1 MNFNAF
7 ALFITIL
14 LGSVSQLILKSA
26 FTPIEIQSA
35 APGDC
40 GLWLVCFAQSLANT
54 LFGDVRLG
62 ILLCGLVSYVAAT
75 GFWILALRQFEL
87 GKAYAF
93 LGFTY
98 ILVYLGSVLWPALS
112 ETVTWP
118 KTIGV
123 CLIVFGIYL
132 ISSKTEPRTPR
143 WLRYSSIE
151 SDSNRSDSNRYQ
163 E

>member
-7 ALFITIL
+7 ALVITIL
-14 LGSVSQLILKSA
+14 LGSLSQLILKSA
-26 FTPIEIQSA
+26 FTPVEIQ
-35 APGDC
+35 PGAQGGC
-40 GLWLVCFAQSLANT
+40 GLWLFCFAQSLANS
-54 LFGDVRLG
+54 LFGEVRLG
-62 ILLCGLVSYVAAT
+62 ILVCGLVSYVAAT

-98 ILVYLGSVLWPALS
+98 ILVYVGSVVWPTLS

-118 KTIGV
+118 KTVGV
-123 CLIVFGIYL
+123 CMIVFGIYL
-132 ISSKTEPRTPR
+132 ISCKSLPRTPAWR
-143 WLRYSSIE
+143 HPGSP
-151 SDSNRSDSNRYQ
+151 DSASNNYQ